1 MLLYSYIHSYL
12 GTCPMFW
19 QMRAFEGNPPNSIEP
34 RTTHT
39 TLEHWGQLNA
49 HLLVKQTHFLG
60 KWNTVEVGRC
70 QASIW
75 CWSNCK
81 PSCRC
86 VSSIVMLWRLEL
98 LLAYGSNSQ
107 GVSDAGIIGKL
118 VFWLWVSCCLLLT
131 LIIISASVVPIIH
144 TAESNAYTHTELNQ
158 AQAQIFKLVVFQIML
173 RRPTVVLVVGATSI
187 P

>member
-1 MLLYSYIHSYL
+1 MLLCSYIHSCL
-12 GTCPMFW
+12 GTCSLFW

-86 VSSIVMLWRLEL
+86 VCSIVMLWRLEL

-144 TAESNAYTHTELNQ
+144 TAESNAHTHGVESSTGTNIQ
-158 AQAQIFKLVVFQIML
+158 ACGVPNNAEETHSCS
-173 RRPTVVLVVGATSI
+173 RY
-187 P
+187 

>member
-49 HLLVKQTHFLG
+49 HMLVKQTHFLG

-107 GVSDAGIIGKL
+107 GVSDAGIRQTGVLIMGEL
-118 VFWLWVSCCLLLT
+118 LLIIDAHYNQRLCCSHYSHCWVKCIYTHRVESSTGTNIQACGVPNNAEETHSCSCCWC
-131 LIIISASVVPIIH
+131 H
-144 TAESNAYTHTELNQ
+144 
-158 AQAQIFKLVVFQIML
+158 
-173 RRPTVVLVVGATSI
+173 
-187 P
+187 